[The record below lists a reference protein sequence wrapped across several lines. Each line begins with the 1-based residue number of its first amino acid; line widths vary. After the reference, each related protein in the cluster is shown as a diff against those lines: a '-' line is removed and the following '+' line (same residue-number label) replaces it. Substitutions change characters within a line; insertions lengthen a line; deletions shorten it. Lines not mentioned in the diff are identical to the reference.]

1 MTTHPLRRP
10 KPKTNDRPPNE
21 WPQEPHPLQRVWS
34 YLRAQWKY
42 AKPRETKRNEAKRN
56 DAQPHAKP
64 NETTPHPTKQ
74 RQAKT
79 REVATRTTHPL
90 RRVCGSIQC
99 ITTNEDPWS
108 EPPPRDQTPAKR
120 DPLSPEPPA
129 KRTPSPG
136 NDNAT
141 RQGTPPR
148 RNPGPRTHDAG
159 PQGPQTNHT
168 RFGGWSSK
176 MTTRRTNPP
185 NSPLGMMM
193 RPAKTT
199 RAKRNTPTTTGQ
211 TKPKRVPHTR
221 FGGCVVILSN
231 ESKPQRKPRTNP
243 TPASAGILLNPHPP
257 TEATTPPSEN
267 TRPWVRGNPN
277 GEARNNVPGTTHL
290 PKRYHTPA
298 RVDIIPDKPVWPA
311 ASLRFSKSQFRPIF
325 GHFGQFWF
333 RR

>member
-1 MTTHPLRRP
+1 
-10 KPKTNDRPPNE
+10 
-21 WPQEPHPLQRVWS
+21 
-34 YLRAQWKY
+34 
-42 AKPRETKRNEAKRN
+42 
-56 DAQPHAKP
+56 
-64 NETTPHPTKQ
+64 
-74 RQAKT
+74 
-79 REVATRTTHPL
+79 
-90 RRVCGSIQC
+90 
-99 ITTNEDPWS
+99 
-108 EPPPRDQTPAKR
+108 
-120 DPLSPEPPA
+120 LSPEPPA

-168 RFGGWSSK
+168 RFGRWSSK

-199 RAKRNTPTTTGQ
+199 RAKRNTPMTTGQ

-221 FGGCVVILSN
+221 FGG
-231 ESKPQRKPRTNP
+231 RKPRTNP
-243 TPASAGILLNPHPP
+243 TPASAGGVVILSNKLKPRRKPRMNPTPAEAGVVIFKVSILLNPHPP

-267 TRPWVRGNPN
+267 TRPWVGGNPN
-277 GEARNNVPGTTHL
+277 GEARNNVPSTTHL

-298 RVDIIPDKPVWPA
+298 RVGVWCY
-311 ASLRFSKSQFRPIF
+311 
-325 GHFGQFWF
+325 
-333 RR
+333 